1 MTKGVFMKGEKMAHH
16 KILFDR
22 RSYVQIAKDLRYPDS
37 VISKL
42 KEAETERECE
52 KILTNARKGVY

>member
-1 MTKGVFMKGEKMAHH
+1 MAHH

-52 KILTNARKGVY
+52 RILTNARKGVY